1 MDELTRIEIDN
12 LKERILRIEKIQEN
26 YDAELK
32 ELRQLLNEFDTTQ
45 QLILQKLDTI
55 MSSIEQLQ
63 KDTISLKEKPATKW
77 ENAKWLVVGGV
88 ITAIVT
94 FIISKILGG

>member
-1 MDELTRIEIDN
+1 MDELTKIEIDN
-12 LKERILRIEKIQEN
+12 LKERIMRIEKIQEN

-63 KDTISLKEKPATKW
+63 KDTVSIQQKPANKW
-77 ENAKWLVVGGV
+77 ENAKWLVVTGI
-88 ITAIVT
+88 ITSIVT
-94 FIISKILGG
+94 FIISKILGV

>member
-1 MDELTRIEIDN
+1 MDELTRIELEN
-12 LKERILRIEKIQEN
+12 LKDRINRIEKVQEGYN
-26 YDAELK
+26 LELK

-63 KDTISLKEKPATKW
+63 KDTVSIQQKPATKW
-77 ENAKWLVVGGV
+77 ENAKWIVVSVV
-88 ITAIVT
+88 ITSIVT
-94 FIISKILGG
+94 FIISKILGV

>member
-1 MDELTRIEIDN
+1 MDELTRTELDN
-12 LKERILRIEKIQEN
+12 LKERIIRIEKIQEN
-26 YDAELK
+26 YNDELK

-63 KDTISLKEKPATKW
+63 KDTISIQEKPATNW
-77 ENAKWLVVGGV
+77 EKAKWIVVSV
-88 ITAIVT
+88 IITSIVT
-94 FIISKILGG
+94 FIITNILGI

>member
-1 MDELTRIEIDN
+1 MDELTKIEIDN

-77 ENAKWLVVGGV
+77 ENAKWIVVSVV
-88 ITAIVT
+88 ITSIVT
-94 FIISKILGG
+94 FIISKILGV

>member
-1 MDELTRIEIDN
+1 MDELTKIEIDN

-55 MSSIEQLQ
+55 MISIEQL
-63 KDTISLKEKPATKW
+63 KADTISLKEKPSAKW
-77 ENAKWLVVGGV
+77 ENAKWLVTGGV
-88 ITAIVT
+88 ITAIVN
-94 FIISKILGG
+94 FVVSKFFNF

>member
-1 MDELTRIEIDN
+1 MDELTKIEIDN
-12 LKERILRIEKIQEN
+12 LKERIMRIEKIQEN

-63 KDTISLKEKPATKW
+63 KDTISLQQKPATKW
-77 ENAKWLVVGGV
+77 ENAKWLVTGGV

-94 FIISKILGG
+94 FIISKILGV

>member
-1 MDELTRIEIDN
+1 MDELVRIEIDN
-12 LKERILRIEKIQEN
+12 LKERIMRIEKIQEGYN
-26 YDAELK
+26 SELK

-63 KDTISLKEKPATKW
+63 KDTISIQQKPANKW
-77 ENAKWLVVGGV
+77 ENAKWLVTGGV
-88 ITAIVT
+88 ITAIVS
-94 FIISKILGG
+94 FIISKILGV

>member
-1 MDELTRIEIDN
+1 MDELTRIELDN
-12 LKERILRIEKIQEN
+12 LKERIMRIEKIQEN

-55 MSSIEQLQ
+55 MSSIEQL
-63 KDTISLKEKPATKW
+63 KADTISLKEKPATKW